1 MYSKRSKSRNSV
13 LPHLP
18 KAEAMPNIQ
27 ISNAPLMPGKKTLPS
42 ADWKNDGQIVRQGV
56 PWTDRQSK
64 VQLDSEL
71 EPPPMFTATPSKTV
85 ALRRTQKNQSHAYR
99 MDSGIDPVIILINR
113 LETWRLALKNLTIP
127 LLPFSEFANM
137 KLEIC
142 SFSGQKIYPSK
153 GKTYVRIDSRFL
165 IRFYNRTFK
174 FINGKAES
182 YFLQRLN
189 PRKIRWTS
197 IYRRLN
203 KKGMTEEVHKKRSR
217 RTVKHDRAVV
227 A

>member
-1 MYSKRSKSRNSV
+1 
-13 LPHLP
+13 
-18 KAEAMPNIQ
+18 
-27 ISNAPLMPGKKTLPS
+27 
-42 ADWKNDGQIVRQGV
+42 
-56 PWTDRQSK
+56 
-64 VQLDSEL
+64 
-71 EPPPMFTATPSKTV
+71 
-85 ALRRTQKNQSHAYR
+85 
-99 MDSGIDPVIILINR
+99 
-113 LETWRLALKNLTIP
+113 
-127 LLPFSEFANM
+127 
-137 KLEIC
+137 LEIC

-153 GKTYVRIDSRFL
+153 GKTYVRIDSRVR
-165 IRFYNRTFK
+165 IYNKHTHVHTFK

-227 A
+227 GASWDAIRAKRNQKPDARAAARQAAISKSKDAKKAAAAAKKAAAPAGQPKVSKQQAKGFAPKAAATSR